1 MLSPA
6 NSGAI
11 DVHDL
16 EPQAPRLKAERD
28 SLRLEVYSVDMQ
40 GATSER
46 LQSMQTLCMS
56 TNGPTTRMQTGIDG
70 LTSARDALGTEVQ
83 AIGDHAARLP
93 YSLARRSTELISFET
108 IRTWMQAA
116 AHKKMP
122 ARDISWLQ
130 KPSSMPLEKDSSP
143 WPAIAGH

>member
-56 TNGPTTRMQTGIDG
+56 TNGPTTRMQT
-70 LTSARDALGTEVQ
+70 
-83 AIGDHAARLP
+83 
-93 YSLARRSTELISFET
+93 
-108 IRTWMQAA
+108 
-116 AHKKMP
+116 
-122 ARDISWLQ
+122 
-130 KPSSMPLEKDSSP
+130 
-143 WPAIAGH
+143 